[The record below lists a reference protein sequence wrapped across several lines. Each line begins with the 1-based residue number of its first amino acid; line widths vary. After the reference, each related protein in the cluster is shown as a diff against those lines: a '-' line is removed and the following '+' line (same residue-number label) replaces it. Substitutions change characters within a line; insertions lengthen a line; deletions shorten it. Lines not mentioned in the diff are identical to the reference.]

1 MWFRATS
8 AVHRFS
14 FGKVNISAVCVMLLT
29 EFAATDLEVEGGLM
43 RVHEVSPQGSG
54 RYRGV
59 ILYSEI
65 FQLTGPIR
73 RLAARVASMGY
84 VVVVPEIFHEFEAP
98 GTVLGYDAKGT
109 DRGNWCKVNKRLEAY
124 DADTRACV
132 QFLGAHPRVERGR
145 YGAIGFCIG
154 GHLAFRAGFE
164 PEVGAAACFYPTDIH
179 KLEEHPRGLG
189 LGMADD
195 SLERVRRGEMRAA
208 LKMVW
213 GRQDPHIPFAG
224 RTQVRGVLEEAGV
237 DYGWLEV
244 NGAHAFMRDEGL
256 RHDAA
261 LEGWFLEGVRDFF
274 GETLRG

>member
-1 MWFRATS
+1 M
-8 AVHRFS
+8 V
-14 FGKVNISAVCVMLLT
+14 LT
-29 EFAATDLEVEGGLM
+29 EFTYTDVGVGNGVM
-43 RVHEVSPQGSG
+43 RIHEVSPQGSG

-84 VVVVPEIFHEFEAP
+84 VVIVPEIFHEFESP
-98 GTVLGYDAKGT
+98 GTVLGYDAQGT
-109 DRGNWCKVNKRLEAY
+109 DRGNWCKINKLLESY
-124 DADTRACV
+124 DVDTRVCV
-132 QFLGAHPRVERGR
+132 DYLDAHPRVECGR
-145 YGAIGFCIG
+145 YGAVGFCIG

-164 PEVGAAACFYPTDIH
+164 PRVAAAVCFYPTDLH
-179 KLEEHPRGLG
+179 KREDHPRGLG

-195 SLERVRRGEMRAA
+195 SLERVQRGEMRAA

-224 RTQVRGVLEEAGV
+224 RTQIRGVLEDAGV
-237 DYGWLEV
+237 DYTWFEL

-274 GETLRG
+274 ARTLRS

>member
-1 MWFRATS
+1 
-8 AVHRFS
+8 
-14 FGKVNISAVCVMLLT
+14 MLLN
-29 EFAATDLEVEGGLM
+29 EFTFTDVEVGAGVM
-43 RVHEVSPQGSG
+43 RVHEVSPQGL
-54 RYRGV
+54 RRFRGV

-73 RLAARVASMGY
+73 RLAARVSSLGY
-84 VVVVPEIFHEFEAP
+84 EVIVREIFHEFEAA
-98 GTVLGYDAKGT
+98 GTVLGYDEEGT
-109 DRGNWCKVNKRLEAY
+109 NRGNWCKVNKRLESY
-124 DADTRACV
+124 DADTRTCV
-132 QFLGAHPRVERGR
+132 RFLDAHPRVESGC

-164 PEVGAAACFYPTDIH
+164 PELGAAACFYPTDIH

-224 RTQVRGVLEEAGV
+224 RTQIRGVLEGAGA
-237 DYGWLEV
+237 DYAWLEV
-244 NGAHAFMRDEGL
+244 NGAHAFMRDEGY

-274 GETLRG
+274 GRTLRG